1 MIDFF
6 LGSKQ
11 LSRFQGRIRAYQ
23 VPEFSDTDKICAL
36 CSDRT
41 LSVDIENHMELP
53 SRKVKPVIFF
63 ASSSRGARNVRV
75 KALNE
80 KVLVQS

>member
-23 VPEFSDTDKICAL
+23 VPEFSDTDKICVL

-53 SRKVKPVIFF
+53 SRKVKPVTFLPQVVEGLVIF
-63 ASSSRGARNVRV
+63 G
-75 KALNE
+75 
-80 KVLVQS
+80 